1 MNLFNFFK
9 KNKNIIPKNIIPKT
23 IAAKEDKAYSRELV
37 VSVYREKV
45 EWLVKRQQ
53 IVGEREKISAYVK
66 SDRNDFKFADKLPNI
81 GRESHTYI
89 YHIIKNYNNLADF
102 TTFVQGGPFFH
113 FHGPDNP
120 NLEFFNF
127 VEQPVHDYNPLGDF
141 AMTDCFGRPFSHW
154 DVDLFPVWDRLFE
167 GNMPHRFFANFGA
180 QYKIGALNFGKNST
194 GCTMKLSTCLGLLKL
209 CGIMFLT
216 QDINQKFKFLLLN
229 NS

>member
-9 KNKNIIPKNIIPKT
+9 KNKNIISKT
-23 IAAKEDKAYSRELV
+23 ITAKEYKAYSRELV
-37 VSVYREKV
+37 VSVYKEKI
-45 EWLVKRQQ
+45 EWIIKRQQ
-53 IVGEREKISAYVK
+53 IVGDREKISAYVK

-127 VEQPVHDYNPLGDF
+127 VEQPIHDYNPLGDF

-180 QYKIGALNFGKNST
+180 QFIVSRSVIQNRSLEFWQELYKMHDEIEYLPWALE
-194 GCTMKLSTCLGLLKL
+194 
-209 CGIMFLT
+209 IMWYYVF
-216 QDINQKFKFLLLN
+216 DPRYKSKI
-229 NS
+229 

>member
-1 MNLFNFFK
+1 MNLFNLFK
-9 KNKNIIPKNIIPKT
+9 KNKNIIPKT
-23 IAAKEDKAYSRELV
+23 ITAKEYKAYSRELV
-37 VSVYREKV
+37 VSVYKEKI
-45 EWLVKRQQ
+45 EWIIKRQQ
-53 IVGEREKISAYVK
+53 IVGDREKISAYVK

-180 QYKIGALNFGKNST
+180 QFIVSRSVIQNRSLEFWQELYKMHDEIEYLPWALE
-194 GCTMKLSTCLGLLKL
+194 
-209 CGIMFLT
+209 IMWYYVF
-216 QDINQKFKFLLLN
+216 DPRYKSKI
-229 NS
+229 

>member
-1 MNLFNFFK
+1 MNLFNLFK
-9 KNKNIIPKNIIPKT
+9 KNKNIIPKT
-23 IAAKEDKAYSRELV
+23 ITAKEYKAYSRELV
-37 VSVYREKV
+37 VSVYKEKI
-45 EWLVKRQQ
+45 EWIIKRQQ
-53 IVGEREKISAYVK
+53 IVGDREKISAYVK

-180 QYKIGALNFGKNST
+180 QFIVSRSVIQNRSLEFWQELYRMHDEIEYLPWALEIMWYYVFDPRYKSKI
-194 GCTMKLSTCLGLLKL
+194 
-209 CGIMFLT
+209 
-216 QDINQKFKFLLLN
+216 
-229 NS
+229 

>member
-1 MNLFNFFK
+1 MNLFNLFK
-9 KNKNIIPKNIIPKT
+9 KNKNIIPKT
-23 IAAKEDKAYSRELV
+23 ITAKEYKAYSRELV
-37 VSVYREKV
+37 VSVYKEKI
-45 EWLVKRQQ
+45 EWIIKRQQ
-53 IVGEREKISAYVK
+53 IVGDREKISAYVK

-167 GNMPHRFFANFGA
+167 GNIPHRFFANFGA
-180 QYKIGALNFGKNST
+180 QFIVSRSVIQNRSLEFWQELYRMHDEIEYLPWALEIMWYYVFDPRYKSKI
-194 GCTMKLSTCLGLLKL
+194 
-209 CGIMFLT
+209 
-216 QDINQKFKFLLLN
+216 
-229 NS
+229 

>member
-9 KNKNIIPKNIIPKT
+9 KNKNIIPKT
-23 IAAKEDKAYSRELV
+23 ITVKEYKAYSRELV
-37 VSVYREKV
+37 VSVYKEKI
-45 EWLVKRQQ
+45 EWIIKRQQ
-53 IVGEREKISAYVK
+53 IVGDREKISAYVK

-180 QYKIGALNFGKNST
+180 QFIVSRSVIQNRSLEFWQELYRMHDEIEYLPWALEIMWYYVFDPRYKSKI
-194 GCTMKLSTCLGLLKL
+194 
-209 CGIMFLT
+209 
-216 QDINQKFKFLLLN
+216 
-229 NS
+229 

>member
-9 KNKNIIPKNIIPKT
+9 KNKNIIPKT
-23 IAAKEDKAYSRELV
+23 ITAKEYRAYSRELV
-37 VSVYREKV
+37 VSVYKEKI
-45 EWLVKRQQ
+45 EWIIKRQQ
-53 IVGEREKISAYVK
+53 IVGDREKISAYVK

-180 QYKIGALNFGKNST
+180 QFIVSRSVIQNRSLEFWQELYKMHDEIEYLPWALE
-194 GCTMKLSTCLGLLKL
+194 
-209 CGIMFLT
+209 IMWYYVF
-216 QDINQKFKFLLLN
+216 DPRYKSKI
-229 NS
+229 

>member
-1 MNLFNFFK
+1 MNLFNLFK
-9 KNKNIIPKNIIPKT
+9 KNKNIIPKT
-23 IAAKEDKAYSRELV
+23 ITTKEYKAYSRELV
-37 VSVYREKV
+37 VSVYKEKI
-45 EWLVKRQQ
+45 EWIIKRQQ
-53 IVGEREKISAYVK
+53 IVGDREKISAYVK

-180 QYKIGALNFGKNST
+180 QFIVSRSVIQNRSLEFWQELYRMHDEIEYLPWALEIMWYYVFDPRYKSKI
-194 GCTMKLSTCLGLLKL
+194 
-209 CGIMFLT
+209 
-216 QDINQKFKFLLLN
+216 
-229 NS
+229 

>member
-9 KNKNIIPKNIIPKT
+9 KNKNIIPKT
-23 IAAKEDKAYSRELV
+23 ITVKEYKAYSRELV
-37 VSVYREKV
+37 VSVYKEKI
-45 EWLVKRQQ
+45 EWIIKRQQ
-53 IVGEREKISAYVK
+53 IVGDREKISAYVK

-180 QYKIGALNFGKNST
+180 QFIVSRSVIQNRSLEFWQELYKMHDEIEYLPWALE
-194 GCTMKLSTCLGLLKL
+194 
-209 CGIMFLT
+209 IMWYYVF
-216 QDINQKFKFLLLN
+216 DPRYKSKI
-229 NS
+229 

>member
-9 KNKNIIPKNIIPKT
+9 KNKNIISKT
-23 IAAKEDKAYSRELV
+23 ITAKEYKAYSRELV
-37 VSVYREKV
+37 VSVYKEKI
-45 EWLVKRQQ
+45 EWIIKRQQ
-53 IVGEREKISAYVK
+53 IVGDREKISAYVK

-127 VEQPVHDYNPLGDF
+127 VEQPIQDYNPLGDF

-180 QYKIGALNFGKNST
+180 QFIVSRSVIQNRSLEFWQELYKMHDEIEYLPWALE
-194 GCTMKLSTCLGLLKL
+194 
-209 CGIMFLT
+209 IMWYYVF
-216 QDINQKFKFLLLN
+216 DPRYKSKI
-229 NS
+229 

>member
-1 MNLFNFFK
+1 MNLFNLFK
-9 KNKNIIPKNIIPKT
+9 KNKNIIPKT
-23 IAAKEDKAYSRELV
+23 ITAKEYKAYSRELV
-37 VSVYREKV
+37 VSVYKEKI
-45 EWLVKRQQ
+45 EWIIKRQQ
-53 IVGEREKISAYVK
+53 IVGDREKISAYVK

-127 VEQPVHDYNPLGDF
+127 VEQPIHDYNPLGDF

-180 QYKIGALNFGKNST
+180 QFIVSRSVIQNRSLEFWQELYKMHDEIEYLPWALE
-194 GCTMKLSTCLGLLKL
+194 
-209 CGIMFLT
+209 IMWYYVF
-216 QDINQKFKFLLLN
+216 DPRYKSKI
-229 NS
+229 

>member
-9 KNKNIIPKNIIPKT
+9 KNKNVIPKT
-23 IAAKEDKAYSRELV
+23 IPAKEDKAYSRELV

-45 EWLVKRQQ
+45 EWLVKRQE
-53 IVGEREKISAYVK
+53 ILGDREKISAYVK
-66 SDRNDFKFADKLPNI
+66 SDRNDFTFADKLPNI

-154 DVDLFPVWDRLFE
+154 DVDLFPVWNRLFE

-180 QYKIGALNFGKNST
+180 QFIVSKSVIQNRSLEFWRELYMMHDEIEYLPWALEIMWYYIFDPRYKSKI
-194 GCTMKLSTCLGLLKL
+194 
-209 CGIMFLT
+209 
-216 QDINQKFKFLLLN
+216 
-229 NS
+229 

>member
-9 KNKNIIPKNIIPKT
+9 KNKNIIPKT
-23 IAAKEDKAYSRELV
+23 IAAKEDKSYSRELV
-37 VSVYREKV
+37 VSVYKEKI
-45 EWLVKRQQ
+45 EWIIKRQQ
-53 IVGEREKISAYVK
+53 IVGDREKISAYVK

-180 QYKIGALNFGKNST
+180 QFIVSRSVIQNRSLEFWQELYKMHDEIEYLPWALE
-194 GCTMKLSTCLGLLKL
+194 
-209 CGIMFLT
+209 IMWYYVF
-216 QDINQKFKFLLLN
+216 DPRYKSKI
-229 NS
+229 